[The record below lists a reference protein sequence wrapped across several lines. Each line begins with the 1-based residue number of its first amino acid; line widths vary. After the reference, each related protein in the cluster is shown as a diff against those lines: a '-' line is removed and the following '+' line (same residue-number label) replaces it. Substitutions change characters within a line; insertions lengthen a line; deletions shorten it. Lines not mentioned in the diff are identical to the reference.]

1 MSEKKLL
8 LVNCSLDA
16 MKENLSLFSSLCDDI
31 KKRTAKHFHSIIF
44 ECHNINKHTRDGK
57 KVLATILFYEALWI
71 AEMSRKINKT

>member
-31 KKRTAKHFHSIIF
+31 KKKDRETFPLHHF
-44 ECHNINKHTRDGK
+44 
-57 KVLATILFYEALWI
+57 
-71 AEMSRKINKT
+71 